1 MTSELTFRLINSDD
15 TRALDQIE
23 QLLPD
28 MYRYMSQHGLTLPLA
43 EDGAAKWRRAAE
55 RTIGRLGT
63 IAVACDGEQVIG
75 FVRGVIRLG
84 PDHLGGAKIGF
95 VDHTFV
101 AESFRGQGIGR
112 KLFTLLENWFRDSGV
127 KRLELQVLCENKDA
141 IAAWS
146 AFGFASELLQ
156 MQKTIE

>member
-1 MTSELTFRLINSDD
+1 MSFELDYRLIDSAD
-15 TRALDQIE
+15 TVLLDQIE
-23 QLLPD
+23 LLLPE
-28 MYRYMSQHGLTLPLA
+28 MYLYMSQHGLTMPLA
-43 EDGAAKWRRAAE
+43 DDGAAKWRRGAE
-55 RTIGRLGT
+55 RTIGRLGA
-63 IAVACDGEQVIG
+63 IAVACDGEKVIG

-84 PDHLGGAKIGF
+84 PDHLGSTKIGF

-101 AESFRGQGIGR
+101 AEGYRGQGVGR
-112 KLFTLLENWFRDSGV
+112 KLFTLLENWFRDSQV

-146 AFGFASELLQ
+146 AFGFAPELLQ

>member
-1 MTSELTFRLINSDD
+1 MTSEPVLRLIDSDD
-15 TRALDQIE
+15 SKSLDQIE
-23 QLLPD
+23 QLLPQ
-28 MYRYMSQHGLTLPLA
+28 MYQYMSQHGLTMPLTD
-43 EDGAAKWRRAAE
+43 DGAAKWRRAAE

-63 IAVACDGEQVIG
+63 IAVACDGDQVIG

-84 PDHLGGAKIGF
+84 PDHLGSSKIGF

-101 AESFRGQGIGR
+101 VENYRGQGIGR
-112 KLFTLLENWFRDSGV
+112 QLFELLENWFRDNAV

-141 IAAWS
+141 ITAWS
-146 AFGFASELLQ
+146 AFGFAPELLQ

>member
-1 MTSELTFRLINSDD
+1 MKSELVFRLIDSEDAN
-15 TRALDQIE
+15 ALDQIE
-23 QLLPD
+23 QLLPA
-28 MYRYMSQHGLTLPLA
+28 MYLYMSQCGLTLPLA
-43 EDGAAKWRRAAE
+43 DGGAAKWRLAAQ

-63 IAVACDGEQVIG
+63 IAVACDGEQVVG

-84 PDHLGGAKIGF
+84 PDHLGSTKIGF

-101 AESFRGQGIGR
+101 AEKYRGQGVGR
-112 KLFTLLENWFRDSGV
+112 KLFTLLENWFRDSAV
-127 KRLELQVLCENKDA
+127 KRLELQVLCQNKSA

-146 AFGFASELLQ
+146 AFGFAPELLQ